1 MAEKLYKDMG
11 PYEYL
16 NKMYEA
22 GKLFNDY
29 RKKLPYSDGTSK
41 RKDSEIKKKYIINN
55 LNEKEILHKAEEEKD
70 RRSVRLSEMG
80 SRPGIYINTVQLV
93 ITLINILMGAFYLN
107 IWLQTIEKETLKN
120 EKEFL
125 KLKRKYDE
133 AEDKKEWLEE
143 HPEYPDMEK
152 KYKKQTIT
160 KKVKKE
166 VEKVYRQ

>member
-1 MAEKLYKDMG
+1 MNQDNFLWG
-11 PYEYL
+11 L
-16 NKMYEA
+16 QMYEA

-55 LNEKEILHKAEEEKD
+55 LNEKE
-70 RRSVRLSEMG
+70 
-80 SRPGIYINTVQLV
+80 
-93 ITLINILMGAFYLN
+93 
-107 IWLQTIEKETLKN
+107 KETLKN

-125 KLKRKYDE
+125 KLKRKHDE

>member
-1 MAEKLYKDMG
+1 MELFSIRIQRTFQLVSTDMG

-55 LNEKEILHKAEEEKD
+55 LNEKE
-70 RRSVRLSEMG
+70 
-80 SRPGIYINTVQLV
+80 
-93 ITLINILMGAFYLN
+93 
-107 IWLQTIEKETLKN
+107 KETLKN

-125 KLKRKYDE
+125 KLKRKHDE